1 MPCKE
6 QDRSNAL
13 NAAKIDE
20 LTVQGANIMIPD
32 KCALS
37 ES

>member
-1 MPCKE
+1 MPFKE

-20 LTVQGANIMIPD
+20 LTIQGANIMIPN

>member
-1 MPCKE
+1 MPFKE
-6 QDRSNAL
+6 QYQSNAL
-13 NAAKIDE
+13 NAAKIDA